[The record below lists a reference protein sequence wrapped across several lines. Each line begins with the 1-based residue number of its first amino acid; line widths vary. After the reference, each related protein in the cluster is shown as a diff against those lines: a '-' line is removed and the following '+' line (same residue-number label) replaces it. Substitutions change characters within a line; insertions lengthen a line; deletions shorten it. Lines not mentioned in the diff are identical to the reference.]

1 MKSIKQ
7 SRIMERKDMIQEYLT
22 AWIKWYYGNDP
33 YPNESQNRLT
43 WDQKMEAIRKINQ
56 IREIL
61 GR

>member
-1 MKSIKQ
+1 
-7 SRIMERKDMIQEYLT
+7 MERKDMIQEYLT